1 MRLRAA
7 VSIKKHQVLQ
17 LQRAAFERKV
27 DLDASWCIR
36 FHHKPAW
43 RQDMQP
49 IRVAPSRRC
58 LIALAVAGA
67 FALPMQAQAQ
77 KAVEFRYGH
86 MNPPTSAA
94 GMQAQWLAEEI
105 GKRTSGGVKVTV
117 YPSSQLGKLQELA
130 EAVSTGTIA
139 LSHNTAAGIGSLHE
153 PFAALDTPYLYRD
166 VDHLMKVMDV
176 GSPVM
181 KKLNDGLIKDA
192 GVRVLYAYYFGTR
205 HLTTNKAIKQ
215 PSDLAGLKIRAIPF
229 PIYMTTVEAMGAV
242 PVPVDWSEVPTA
254 LATGKV
260 NGQENPVNVVLSSK
274 LYETQSHLMQ
284 TGHIM
289 NAQVIVINEK
299 AWQGLAPAQREQ
311 LTAAAAEVRRRATEM
326 VRSQEASETEELKK
340 NKMTVIG
347 PAEGLN
353 LAAFQTSVRKA
364 VDAKFGAKYGEL
376 YKAIEAVK

>member
-1 MRLRAA
+1 MTLSLTRASRRTLLA
-7 VSIKKHQVLQ
+7 LAAA
-17 LQRAAFERKV
+17 AAFV
-27 DLDASWCIR
+27 L
-36 FHHKPAW
+36 PAH
-43 RQDMQP
+43 
-49 IRVAPSRRC
+49 
-58 LIALAVAGA
+58 
-67 FALPMQAQAQ
+67 AQ
-77 KAVEFRYGH
+77 KAIEWRYGH
-86 MNPPTSAA
+86 MNPPNSAA
-94 GMQAQWLAEEI
+94 GMQAQWLSEEI
-105 GKRTSGGVKVTV
+105 AKRTGGSIKVTV

-176 GSPVM
+176 NSPVM
-181 KKLNDGLIKDA
+181 KKLNDGLVKDA

-205 HLTTNKAIKQ
+205 HLTANKAVKK
-215 PSDLAGLKIRAIPF
+215 PADLAGQKIRAIPF

-299 AWQGLAPAQREQ
+299 AWQGLSAAQREQ
-311 LTAAAAEVRRRATEM
+311 LAAAAAEVRRKATEM

-340 NKMTVIG
+340 NKMNIVG
-347 PAEGLN
+347 AAEGLDV
-353 LAAFQTSVRKA
+353 AAFRTNVRKA
-364 VDAKFGAKYGEL
+364 VDQKFSGKWGDL
-376 YKAIEAVK
+376 YKSIEAVR

>member
-1 MRLRAA
+1 MSLTP
-7 VSIKKHQVLQ
+7 LT
-17 LQRAAFERKV
+17 LG
-27 DLDASWCIR
+27 
-36 FHHKPAW
+36 
-43 RQDMQP
+43 
-49 IRVAPSRRC
+49 RRT
-58 LIALAVAGA
+58 LLALAAATACV
-67 FALPMQAQAQ
+67 FTLPAQAQ
-77 KAVEFRYGH
+77 KTLELRYGH

-94 GMQAQWLAEEI
+94 GLQATWLAEAI
-105 GKRTSGGVKVTV
+105 AKNTGGQIKVTV

-166 VDHLMKVMDV
+166 VDHLMKVVDV
-176 GSPVM
+176 NSPVM
-181 KKLNDGLIKDA
+181 KGLNEGLVKAA

-205 HLTTNKAIKQ
+205 HLTTNKLVKQ
-215 PSDLAGLKIRAIPF
+215 PADLAGQKIRAIPF

-274 LYETQSHLMQ
+274 LYESQSHLMQ

-289 NAQVIVINEK
+289 NAQVIVINERT
-299 AWQGLAPAQREQ
+299 WQGLSPAQRDQ
-311 LTAAAAEVRRRATEM
+311 LTAAANEVRRRATDS
-326 VRSQEASETEELKK
+326 VRGQEASETEELKK
-340 NKMTVIG
+340 LKMTVVG
-347 PAEGLN
+347 PAEGLD
-353 LAAFQTSVRKA
+353 LAAFRGAVRKA

-376 YKAIEAVK
+376 YKAIEAVR